1 MNTSSFINQDA
12 LQAHINNE
20 VERLTQKK
28 LEEFKEGFLKDL
40 SQNYI
45 RDDYLLSRKETAKKL
60 DICVRALDYKVEGGK
75 IKSVGQGRSVKFKNS
90 DILEYIK
97 NLK

>member
-28 LEEFKEGFLKDL
+28 LEEFKERFLKEL
-40 SQNYI
+40 SQNYF
-45 RDDYLLSRKETAKKL
+45 RDDYLLSRKETAIKMSISIRTLDEWVKTGKL
-60 DICVRALDYKVEGGK
+60 
-75 IKSVGQGRSVKFKNS
+75 KSVAQGTGVKFRNS
-90 DILEYIK
+90 YILEYIK